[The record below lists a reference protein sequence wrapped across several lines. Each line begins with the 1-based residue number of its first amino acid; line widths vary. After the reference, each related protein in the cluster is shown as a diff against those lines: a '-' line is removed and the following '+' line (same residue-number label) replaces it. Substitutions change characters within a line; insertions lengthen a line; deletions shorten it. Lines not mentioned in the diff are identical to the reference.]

1 MQITNMEIKE
11 LENREEYIN
20 QLVSLWERTVLL
32 THHFLTKNEIDKI
45 KEYVPNALASVKHL
59 IICQDNNKLL
69 GFMGIENEKLEMLF
83 IDINF
88 LHQGFG
94 KSLIEYAKKYY
105 GLKELTVNEQN
116 HEAVGFYK
124 HMGFIPYKR
133 TEYDEEGNP
142 YPLIYMKLEG

>member
-1 MQITNMEIKE
+1 MLITNMEIKE
-11 LENREEYIN
+11 LENRDEYIN

-32 THHFLTKNEIDKI
+32 THHFLTKDEINKI
-45 KEYVPNALASVKHL
+45 KEYVPNALAHVKHL

-69 GFMGIENEKLEMLF
+69 GFMGIENKKLEMLF

-88 LHQGFG
+88 RHQGLG
-94 KSLIEYAKKYY
+94 KSLIEYGKKLY

-116 HEAVGFYK
+116 PEAVGFYK
-124 HMGFIPYKR
+124 HLGFIPYKR